1 MKESFIFY
9 KSFYESIQ
17 SLENEYQLEIYNAI
31 CSYSLYGEEPKEMSS
46 VAKAIF
52 TLIKANLDS
61 ANKRYLASV
70 ENGKKGGNPNFKK
83 GVSNPYYQKDNQEI
97 TPTLPEDNQKITQPL
112 PKPIQNEQKKS
123 KITRFSKPT
132 IEEIQEYCNL
142 RNNNV
147 NADKFFN
154 YYESVGWKV
163 GKNPMKDWKACVRTW
178 ERNNYNDDKIEG
190 KKEELVDYS
199 SIDALDI
206 NSEEFLN
213 YLNREV

>member
-9 KSFYESIQ
+9 KSFYESIK
-17 SLENEYQLEIYNAI
+17 SLDKESQLEIYNAI
-31 CSYSLYGEEPKEMSS
+31 CTYSLYGEEPKEMSS

-52 TLIKANLDS
+52 TLIKANIDS

-83 GVSNPYYQKDNQEI
+83 GMSNPYYNKSNSE
-97 TPTLPEDNQKITQPL
+97 TPPL
-112 PKPIQNEQKKS
+112 TPPSPKPLEEVKR
-123 KITRFSKPT
+123 RFSKPT
-132 IEEIQEYCNL
+132 IDEIQEYCNS
-142 RNNNV
+142 RENKV
-147 NADKFFN
+147 NAEKFFN

-178 ERNNYNDDKIEG
+178 ERNNYDADKVEV
-190 KKEELVDYS
+190 KKEEKEEVADYS
-199 SIDALDI
+199 SIDSLDI
-206 NSEEFLN
+206 NSEAFLD

>member
-9 KSFYESIQ
+9 KSFYESIK
-17 SLENEYQLEIYNAI
+17 SLDKESQLEIYNAI
-31 CSYSLYGEEPKEMSS
+31 CTYSLYGEEPKEMSP

-52 TLIKANLDS
+52 TLIKANIDS

-83 GVSNPYYQKDNQEI
+83 GISNPYYNKSNSE
-97 TPTLPEDNQKITQPL
+97 TPPL
-112 PKPIQNEQKKS
+112 TPPSPKPLEEAKK
-123 KITRFSKPT
+123 RFSKPT
-132 IEEIQEYCNL
+132 IDEIQEYCNS
-142 RNNNV
+142 RENKV
-147 NADKFFN
+147 NAEKFFN

-178 ERNNYNDDKIEG
+178 ERNNYDTDKVEV
-190 KKEELVDYS
+190 KKEEKEEVADYS
-199 SIDALDI
+199 SIDSLDI
-206 NSEEFLN
+206 NSEAFLD